1 MGHCAAGGSKAP
13 GKEKSDEKR
22 TIGIIEH
29 DWKPCSVGSRSGTN
43 LRDAAELRDAGLYE
57 E

>member
-29 DWKPCSVGSRSGTN
+29 DWKPCSGGSRCSAN
-43 LRDAAELRDAGLYE
+43 LRNTAELRDVGLYE